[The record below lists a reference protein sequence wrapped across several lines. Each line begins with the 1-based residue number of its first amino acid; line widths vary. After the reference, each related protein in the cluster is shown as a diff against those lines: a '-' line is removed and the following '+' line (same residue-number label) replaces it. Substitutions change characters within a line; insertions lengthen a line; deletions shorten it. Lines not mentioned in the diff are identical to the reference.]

1 MPSADQVPV
10 KSPHSRM
17 QWHLWVVLIAGST
30 GSALRAVRPPNL
42 HITPDVGAISSSRKR
57 DGFLVALTFGHRGP
71 SHPRKL
77 VGKRD
82 RGNLGWPPGQQ
93 RRKPTPVFGAMDLG
107 IADHRKCTRCE
118 QASQIAVALFADT
131 AKLVLAPLECC
142 LGTSPIQAE
151 KSRPDR
157 NALGLATLATKAVAN
172 AGLTPGN
179 YRAACWSRSTG
190 AKR

>member
-1 MPSADQVPV
+1 M
-10 KSPHSRM
+10 
-17 QWHLWVVLIAGST
+17 WVVLTAGST

-57 DGFLVALTFGHRGP
+57 DGFLVALTFGHHGP

-93 RRKPTPVFGAMDLG
+93 RCKPTPVFGAMDLG
-107 IADHRKCTRCE
+107 IADHRKCTRFE

-131 AKLVLAPLECC
+131 AELVLAPPRVLPGHE
-142 LGTSPIQAE
+142 
-151 KSRPDR
+151 PD
-157 NALGLATLATKAVAN
+157 
-172 AGLTPGN
+172 PG
-179 YRAACWSRSTG
+179 RKVSS
-190 AKR
+190 